1 MITDAQL
8 DVLVQTY
15 DAWKPSMRSIHQN
28 QVLDALS
35 ELQVARLHIEELR
48 TVLLGAGIQLASSA
62 GVILDQL
69 RQKHEAASQKKTAP
83 EGAAVSLAGS
93 DG

>member
-35 ELQVARLHIEELR
+35 ELQVRRLELD
-48 TVLLGAGIQLASSA
+48 GLASSHMHCDA
-62 GVILDQL
+62 EDRAAC
-69 RQKHEAASQKKTAP
+69 RQCNP
-83 EGAAVSLAGS
+83 R
-93 DG
+93 